1 MISLMLMLSMAVAK
15 AGDCLTFQTSDGQ
28 TQSVEIGSGLTL
40 ALDGSTL
47 TVGNVSFT
55 LADLDKMFFTECVS
69 VGTTGWATYSST
81 KNLDYA
87 AGGLTAYS
95 AQFDDNAGTISLTAL
110 TEAVPGGEGVVVSGV
125 SGDYYV
131 PVATAATELTDN
143 GLLGTCSTAVTADG
157 LNYYVLAKTDDL
169 HVGFC
174 RLESDQM
181 IPANKAYYVASS
193 GNQTRYLITQETT
206 AIEKVATATD
216 EGDDTIYDLQ
226 GRRVDNPRKGIY
238 IRNGKKVVI
247 K

>member
-47 TVGNVSFT
+47 TVGSISFT

-95 AQFDDNAGTISLTAL
+95 AQFDDNAGTVSLTEL
-110 TEAVPGGEGVVVSGV
+110 TEAVPGGEGVVVSGA

-157 LNYYVLAKTDDL
+157 LNYYALGTTDSG
-169 HVGFC
+169 VGFC
-174 RLESDQM
+174 RVNSGVE
-181 IPANKAYYVASS
+181 IPANKAYYVANS
-193 GNQTRYLITQETT
+193 GNQARYLISSETT

-226 GRRVDNPRKGIY
+226 GRRVDNPRRGIY
-238 IRNGKKVVI
+238 IKNGKKVVI